1 MNMPKFLLTLILSC
15 VIITPSLAQR
25 KKQKAPKVDPLEV
38 INKHVSIGDYPQ
50 ALELIEE
57 ELTKQQKLK
66 RPTCDID
73 ALDSLANVLRIAEAN
88 IRSTQQVVFID
99 SIILPKDK
107 ALQQLSLNPEM
118 GKICP
123 ASTLQKLIHLKIDSL
138 GEAAYLNALGDNAFL
153 PVTHDG
159 VRTLSRTMK
168 TGRQWSQPEPLE
180 ITEHEDVDQD
190 YPFLLADGVSLYYAA
205 QAEDG
210 IGGWDI
216 YVTRYDNEDKTF
228 LKPQNI
234 GMPFNSEANDYMYY
248 IDESTNTGYFLTDRR
263 LSPDS
268 VCLYTFIPNAIHT
281 PYPTETDF
289 VELFQAANIHS
300 IATTQI
306 GQEEKIAEWKTQQ
319 QVGDTG
325 KESASH
331 LQFIINNTT
340 VYHKFDDFKSTE
352 AKQLAQQLAQ
362 HYASFKSQEALLK
375 SLRKQYG
382 ENPSTMLYDNILQIE
397 LEREQTLLNIK
408 KAEKQMRDLENQ
420 QLNIRP

>member
-1 MNMPKFLLTLILSC
+1 MNMPKSLLALLLC
-15 VIITPSLAQR
+15 CFIIPPTFSQS
-25 KKQKAPKVDPLEV
+25 KKKKTTKVDPLEV
-38 INKHVSIGDYPQ
+38 INNHVAAGDYPQ
-50 ALELIEE
+50 ALERIQE
-57 ELTKQQKLK
+57 ELTKQRKLR

-107 ALQQLSLNPEM
+107 VLQQLSLNPEM

-168 TGRQWSQPEPLE
+168 TGRQWSQPESLE
-180 ITEHEDVDQD
+180 ITDHEDVDQD

-281 PYPTETDF
+281 LYPTETDF

-300 IATTQI
+300 IAATQI
-306 GQEEKIAEWKTQQ
+306 GQEEKIAEWKAQQ

-340 VYHKFDDFKSTE
+340 VYHKFDDFKSAE

>member
-1 MNMPKFLLTLILSC
+1 MNMPKFLLPLILSC

-180 ITEHEDVDQD
+180 ITDHEDVDQD

-268 VCLYTFIPNAIHT
+268 VCLYTFIPDAIHT
-281 PYPTETDF
+281 LYPTETDF

-300 IATTQI
+300 IAATQI
-306 GQEEKIAEWKTQQ
+306 GQEEKIAEWKAQQ

-340 VYHKFDDFKSTE
+340 VYHKFDDFKSAE
-352 AKQLAQQLAQ
+352 AKQLAQQLAK

>member
-1 MNMPKFLLTLILSC
+1 MPKFLLPLILSC

-153 PVTHDG
+153 PVTHEG

-180 ITEHEDVDQD
+180 ITDHEDVDQD

-268 VCLYTFIPNAIHT
+268 VCLYTFIPDAIHT
-281 PYPTETDF
+281 LYPTETDF

-300 IATTQI
+300 IAATQI
-306 GQEEKIAEWKTQQ
+306 GQEEKIAEWKAQQ

-340 VYHKFDDFKSTE
+340 VYHKFDDFKSAE
-352 AKQLAQQLAQ
+352 AKQLAQQLAK

-420 QLNIRP
+420 QLSSRP